1 MANETEEQQI
11 AEIKKWWSENAT
23 SIIVGVVLGLAGV
36 FGVRAWLGYQD
47 SLSERASTIYTVMM
61 QGLEQGNPQLVS
73 ERADTLITQYS
84 STPYA
89 AMAAL
94 ALAKIQLQEGDLDA
108 ANSQLQWVLDNGDID
123 LVRETARLRLA
134 RVLIAQERLDEAE
147 ALLEQPRSTT
157 AFDNLYTEVAGDIH
171 SARDNAAAA
180 SEAYQRALAATPATN
195 QANPGYQL
203 LQLKYE
209 AALAAS
215 NVTNE
220 VSQ

>member
-11 AEIKKWWSENAT
+11 AAIKKWWSDNGT

-73 ERADTLITQYS
+73 ERADTLITQYG

-89 AMAAL
+89 ALAAM
-94 ALAKIQLQEGDLDA
+94 ALAKLQLQEGDLDA
-108 ANSQLQWVLDNGDID
+108 ANSQLQWVLDNGDVD
-123 LVRETARLRLA
+123 VVRETARLRLA

-147 ALLEQPRSTT
+147 TLLEQPRSTT

-180 SEAYQRALAATPATN
+180 SEAYQRALVATPATN

-209 AALAAS
+209 NALAAS

>member
-36 FGVRAWLGYQD
+36 FGVRAWMGYQD

-89 AMAAL
+89 ALAAL

-108 ANSQLQWVLDNGDID
+108 ANSQLQWVLDNGDVD
-123 LVRETARLRLA
+123 VVRDSARLRLA
-134 RVLIAQERLDEAE
+134 RVLIAQERLDEAV

-157 AFDNLYTEVAGDIH
+157 AFDSLYDEVAGDIH

-180 SEAYQRALAATPATN
+180 SEAYQRALVATPATN
-195 QANPGYQL
+195 QASPGYQL

-209 AALAAS
+209 NALAAS